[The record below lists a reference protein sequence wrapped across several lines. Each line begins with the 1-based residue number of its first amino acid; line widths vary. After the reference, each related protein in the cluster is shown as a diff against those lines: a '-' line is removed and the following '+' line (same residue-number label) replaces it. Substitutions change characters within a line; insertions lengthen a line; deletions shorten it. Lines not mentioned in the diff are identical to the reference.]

1 MDKTLQTTAWRCLPR
16 EFKEE
21 VKKEYKVCSEG
32 CRVVLAND
40 SIVRCDSIELF
51 TIVITKNNNLNSNE

>member
-21 VKKEYKVCSEG
+21 VKKEYKVCSNK
-32 CRVVLAND
+32 VQ
-40 SIVRCDSIELF
+40 SMMKH
-51 TIVITKNNNLNSNE
+51 ITK

>member
-32 CRVVLAND
+32 CRVVSAND
-40 SIVRCDSIELF
+40 SIVSCDS
-51 TIVITKNNNLNSNE
+51 IVITKNNNLNSNE

>member
-1 MDKTLQTTAWRCLPR
+1 MTKELIDKVWLLLPK

-32 CRVVLAND
+32 CRVVSAND
-40 SIVRCDSIELF
+40 SIVRCDYS
-51 TIVITKNNNLNSNE
+51 NNEK

>member
-1 MDKTLQTTAWRCLPR
+1 MTTELQNKVWSILPK

-32 CRVVLAND
+32 CRVVSAND
-40 SIVRCDSIELF
+40 SIVRCDS
-51 TIVITKNNNLNSNE
+51 IVITKNNNLNSNE

>member
-1 MDKTLQTTAWRCLPR
+1 MNKKLQDYVWSILPK

-32 CRVVLAND
+32 CRVVSAND
-40 SIVRCDSIELF
+40 SIVRCDS
-51 TIVITKNNNLNSNE
+51 IVITKNNNLNSNE

>member
-1 MDKTLQTTAWRCLPR
+1 MNKKLQDYVWSILPK

-32 CRVVLAND
+32 CRVVSAND
-40 SIVRCDSIELF
+40 SIVSCDSIVL
-51 TIVITKNNNLNSNE
+51 TKNNNLNSNE

>member
-1 MDKTLQTTAWRCLPR
+1 MNKKLQDYVWSILPK

-32 CRVVLAND
+32 CRVVSAND
-40 SIVRCDSIELF
+40 SIVRCDSI
-51 TIVITKNNNLNSNE
+51 VIMKNNNLNSNE